1 MNDKKQIRA
10 WCLYDFGNSAFAT
23 TILAAVLP
31 AYFSSVIYKGESS
44 ATAVWG
50 IITTIAMLI
59 VAVGS
64 PILGAI
70 SDSANAKKKFWAF
83 FMALGCIAT
92 AFFFFPG
99 PGDTLFLSIV
109 FIIANIGFTGSLVFY
124 DAFLPHIVSRDRM
137 DKVSAAGYAWGY
149 IGGGILLVINM
160 IMIMNPGSIFGEG
173 DPSHLGIRL
182 SFVSVSVWWIL
193 FSLPMFRHIHEIT
206 LNDAPKKAAADAIR
220 DGARQL
226 ISTFRQ
232 ISQYKELFK
241 FLIAFFLYI
250 DGVGTIIRM
259 ATVFASDPQ
268 LGLTNHL
275 ADLTGGMLNM
285 TMVMALG
292 LLITQ
297 LVAWPMSFVFGW
309 IGQKKGAKNTI
320 YICIVAYTIIAIL
333 GTFMFADWNFLVLAA
348 LVGTVQ
354 GGIQSMSRSL
364 FAHMIPKEQ
373 SGEFFGFFGIFE
385 KFASILGPLL
395 MSLVALLTDNVRYS
409 VLAVIPLFIIG
420 GIVLIK
426 VKTPDTRL
434 KPAEKTEA

>member
-193 FSLPMFRHIHEIT
+193 FSLPC
-206 LNDAPKKAAADAIR
+206 
-220 DGARQL
+220 
-226 ISTFRQ
+226 S
-232 ISQYKELFK
+232 
-241 FLIAFFLYI
+241 
-250 DGVGTIIRM
+250 
-259 ATVFASDPQ
+259 
-268 LGLTNHL
+268 
-275 ADLTGGMLNM
+275 
-285 TMVMALG
+285 
-292 LLITQ
+292 
-297 LVAWPMSFVFGW
+297 
-309 IGQKKGAKNTI
+309 
-320 YICIVAYTIIAIL
+320 
-333 GTFMFADWNFLVLAA
+333 GTF
-348 LVGTVQ
+348 T
-354 GGIQSMSRSL
+354 
-364 FAHMIPKEQ
+364 K
-373 SGEFFGFFGIFE
+373 
-385 KFASILGPLL
+385 
-395 MSLVALLTDNVRYS
+395 
-409 VLAVIPLFIIG
+409 
-420 GIVLIK
+420 
-426 VKTPDTRL
+426 
-434 KPAEKTEA
+434 